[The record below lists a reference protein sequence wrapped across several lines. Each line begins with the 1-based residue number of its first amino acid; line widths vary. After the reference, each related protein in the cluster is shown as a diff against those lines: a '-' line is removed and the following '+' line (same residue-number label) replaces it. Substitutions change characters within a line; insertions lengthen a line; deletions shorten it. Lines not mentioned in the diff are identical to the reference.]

1 MHDGRR
7 PRRHFER
14 DRERIRLL
22 QNRPGPRPNLE
33 LVLFTVGQ
41 IGNEDLPD
49 AGRHQQP
56 HRVHAAIPEV
66 EVADDA
72 DAIRVRRPDREMHA
86 GRGPDGDAVS
96 AELFE
101 HTEMRPLAEQMQI
114 EIGQHAAVPVRVVDL
129 DHVIARIC
137 DAKPVIGRAGWL
149 GGVLRQADLFDP
161 DLEQSRRVTLHHRH
175 ERASRDEPQIDRA
188 PGGLER
194 AHHDRAALL
203 VRTDHREGV
212 AMAAADEGGEGRIER
227 GDFVALPDHARIQ
240 VPTCARSS
248 LTG

>member
-1 MHDGRR
+1 
-7 PRRHFER
+7 
-14 DRERIRLL
+14 
-22 QNRPGPRPNLE
+22 
-33 LVLFTVGQ
+33 
-41 IGNEDLPD
+41 
-49 AGRHQQP
+49 
-56 HRVHAAIPEV
+56 
-66 EVADDA
+66 
-72 DAIRVRRPDREMHA
+72 MHA

-129 DHVIARIC
+129 DHVVARIR

-161 DLEQSRRVTLHHRH
+161 DLEQSRRIALHHRH
-175 ERASRDEPQIDRA
+175 Q
-188 PGGLER
+188 
-194 AHHDRAALL
+194 HRAALL